1 MERPDTVTSTAALVV
16 AAGLSS
22 RMEKF
27 KPFLELGDKTI
38 IEWVV
43 ETLQSAGISK
53 IVLVTGFRAAEMEQM
68 LSGRGLIF
76 ARNEHYTDTQMFE
89 SVKIGLQVLEGQCGR
104 FFILPGDLPLFRRYT
119 LESILSAQEKTS
131 AGVVIPSFSG
141 KRGHPILV
149 SENKISQILEYDGP
163 SGLKGALS
171 SLTCLQ
177 MELAVPDPGI
187 LLDADTPDDY
197 AGLKRYRS
205 EMDYPSPEVCHAILQ
220 WFNADE
226 RIEKHGRAVA
236 DAALEIADKLS
247 SAGYILNRALLESSA
262 LLHDVARN
270 RTDHARCGSDWM
282 IQLGYQSVAEVVA
295 AHMDVPEQAIDR
307 LDESAIVYLADKLVV
322 EDRRVPLEE
331 RFMHAQA
338 KYADDPKAAEAVRT
352 RLDKAQRIINS
363 IESRMAGSKDRYKQ

>member
-1 MERPDTVTSTAALVV
+1 
-16 AAGLSS
+16 
-22 RMEKF
+22 
-27 KPFLELGDKTI
+27 
-38 IEWVV
+38 
-43 ETLQSAGISK
+43 
-53 IVLVTGFRAAEMEQM
+53 
-68 LSGRGLIF
+68 
-76 ARNEHYTDTQMFE
+76 
-89 SVKIGLQVLEGQCGR
+89 
-104 FFILPGDLPLFRRYT
+104 
-119 LESILSAQEKTS
+119 
-131 AGVVIPSFSG
+131 
-141 KRGHPILV
+141 
-149 SENKISQILEYDGP
+149 
-163 SGLKGALS
+163 
-171 SLTCLQ
+171 

-220 WFNADE
+220 WFDADE

-247 SAGYILNRALLESSA
+247 SAGHILNRALLESSA

-322 EDRRVPLEE
+322 EDRRVPLDQ

-338 KYADDPKAAEAVRT
+338 KYADDPKAAEAVRI
-352 RLDKAQRIINS
+352 RLDKAQRIIDS
-363 IESRMAGSKDRYKQ
+363 IDSRMAGSKDRYKQ